1 MLDVRYQN
9 MQYMIDA
16 EDVELGHQK
25 RDGTQQHNHYIKH
38 HK

>member
-16 EDVELGHQK
+16 EDEGLGHQK
-25 RDGTQQHNHYIKH
+25 RDHIQHNHYIKH

>member
-25 RDGTQQHNHYIKH
+25 RDRIQHNHYI
-38 HK
+38 